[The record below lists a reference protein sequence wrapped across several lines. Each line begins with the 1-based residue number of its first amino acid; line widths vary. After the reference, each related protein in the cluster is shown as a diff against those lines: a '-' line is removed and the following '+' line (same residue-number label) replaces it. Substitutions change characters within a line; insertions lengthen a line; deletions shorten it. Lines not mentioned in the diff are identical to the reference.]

1 MKLSKAISSILFLS
15 LASITLI
22 SNANEANSDEQ
33 GVYTEKKF
41 TAPIGALL
49 SVETGEAIFTE
60 GTVIEGKSIEIQD
73 SKELMIAGAMFIP
86 FPVKI
91 EKGELR
97 LIRFAGKWSYFC
109 ADEGRASA
117 SFPGLGSVIRE
128 GDCVG
133 IRVENKSEKMEW
145 VVDNS
150 HYNRGMQ
157 TIYTKSIPDEDTTK
171 YLIKTS
177 AEPFKVKSL
186 KVITFDGFNGGQLHF
201 TLTEMKGRNKDS
213 KEFTFDF
220 KGEPTVVSIKGNVFK
235 VLEAN
240 NVNASYEWI
249 KIKE

>member
-1 MKLSKAISSILFLS
+1 MKLSTAISLNLFLS
-15 LASITLI
+15 LAIITFI
-22 SNANEANSDEQ
+22 SNADELSLDEQ

-41 TAPIGALL
+41 TAPIGKLL

-60 GTVIEGKSIEIQD
+60 GTIIEGKSIEIQ
-73 SKELMIAGAMFIP
+73 SAKELMIPGAMFIP

-97 LIRFAGKWSYFC
+97 LIRFSGKWSYFC

-128 GDCVG
+128 GDCIG

-150 HYNRGMQ
+150 RYNGGRN
-157 TIYTKSIPDEDTTK
+157 TIWTKGIQDEELSQYT
-171 YLIKTS
+171 IKAS
-177 AEPFKVKSL
+177 LEPFKVKSL
-186 KVITFDGFNGGQLHF
+186 KTITFDGFNGGQLHF
-201 TLTEMKGRNKDS
+201 TLTEIKGRNKDS

-220 KGEPTVVSIKGNVFK
+220 SGAPTVVSIKGNIFK

-240 NVNASYEWI
+240 NVNASYEWV
-249 KIKE
+249 KIKD